1 MIRINS
7 LNLYYLN
14 FPLKNNI
21 ITSFGV
27 MKSRPSLILELKD
40 NFNNSG
46 YGEVWCNFPSDAA
59 NYRFNIFK
67 NIFVNKLKDLEI
79 DDPLKTISIFDKI
92 KIVFIQSGD
101 LGTYN
106 NIVAAIDCA
115 IWDLFSKNKKLPLY
129 KFINNNSKNNIQSY
143 ASGINPEEAL
153 KKIEEAR
160 SVGIDSFKVKIG
172 FNNNLDINLLNLLKE
187 NIKKNENLMFDVNQ
201 GWNLHNVKKYLLILQ
216 KYKTFWIEEPIS
228 ASSTNEDY
236 NSLSNLNNI
245 NIALGENINNIN
257 DFDYYFSNNKFN
269 YIQPDITKFGG
280 ISLIFNLS
288 KKYNPK
294 KIWLHFLGSGVGLL
308 TSAHVMAAI
317 NPEGKLETD
326 INENLLRT
334 KIFDTE
340 LKVIEGKFNLNN
352 NFGIGMKLNKEII
365 KKYLINSFT
374 N

>member
-1 MIRINS
+1 LIRINS

-143 ASGINPEEAL
+143 ASGINPGEAL

>member
-1 MIRINS
+1 MIRINY

-27 MKSRPSLILELKD
+27 MKNRPSLILELKD

-143 ASGINPEEAL
+143 ASGINPGEAL

-365 KKYLINSFT
+365 KKYLIKSFT
-374 N
+374 I

>member
-1 MIRINS
+1 LIRINS

-143 ASGINPEEAL
+143 ASGINPGEAL

-365 KKYLINSFT
+365 KKYLIKSFT